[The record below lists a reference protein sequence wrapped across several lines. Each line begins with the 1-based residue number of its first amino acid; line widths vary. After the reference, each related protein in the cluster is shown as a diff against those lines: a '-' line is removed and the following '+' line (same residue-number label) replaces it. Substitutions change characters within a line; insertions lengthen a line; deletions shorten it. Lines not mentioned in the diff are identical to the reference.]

1 MLVSCAPM
9 PSHHR
14 LARLL
19 PLCLA
24 VSAAYAADAPAS
36 FVTSAETRPAAFEMS
51 WTPLR
56 LPNGDRSALFGGSYL
71 VAVNEDWGFGPSV
84 YGAARGNYGG
94 VFAAGLTA
102 QRRWRLS
109 GDSHLALGL
118 YAGAGG
124 GLSSEQI
131 RYGGGLMLRP
141 ELSLRT
147 QVGNWYSG
155 LALSHVRFPSGNV
168 KSSSIAL
175 VLGRSDS
182 FASFA
187 PSDAGRLGRSS
198 GRSGMGFDEIALS
211 AGVYLPRKGAKT
223 RSGQPSARRM
233 YTAGA
238 DLRQYL
244 APGSWWGLEAS
255 GAAKGGADGYMEILG
270 TAGQDWALGTPN
282 LRAGLHVAAGLGG
295 GGNVATGNGWLLR
308 AGPSLRWL
316 APWGGSV
323 RLEGGWLRS
332 ASGGFSAPYG
342 RLSLALPLERRARDD
357 SFWQLEE
364 GVVRTQTFYAAVQQL
379 PSMSY
384 KNGSSASIGQIGL
397 LMTRE
402 LKPWLYGAAQAGSAA
417 FGKAGAYSYGLFGLG
432 LQTPLW
438 ANQWRAGAELLVGAA
453 GGGGVAVGG
462 GAVMQMEAW
471 GQWEGRGDWDRLR
484 LRAGLGQWR
493 TMKAG
498 TQSSA
503 VYSLA
508 VGYAF
513 GTMAP

>member
-1 MLVSCAPM
+1 
-9 PSHHR
+9 
-14 LARLL
+14 
-19 PLCLA
+19 
-24 VSAAYAADAPAS
+24 
-36 FVTSAETRPAAFEMS
+36 
-51 WTPLR
+51 
-56 LPNGDRSALFGGSYL
+56 
-71 VAVNEDWGFGPSV
+71 
-84 YGAARGNYGG
+84 
-94 VFAAGLTA
+94 
-102 QRRWRLS
+102 
-109 GDSHLALGL
+109 
-118 YAGAGG
+118 
-124 GLSSEQI
+124 
-131 RYGGGLMLRP
+131 
-141 ELSLRT
+141 
-147 QVGNWYSG
+147 
-155 LALSHVRFPSGNV
+155 
-168 KSSSIAL
+168 
-175 VLGRSDS
+175 
-182 FASFA
+182 
-187 PSDAGRLGRSS
+187 
-198 GRSGMGFDEIALS
+198 MGFDEIALS
-211 AGVYLPRKGAKT
+211 AGVYQPRKGAKT
-223 RSGQPSARRM
+223 RSGQASARRL

-342 RLSLALPLERRARDD
+342 RLSLALPLERRSRAD

-402 LKPWLYGAAQAGSAA
+402 LQPWLYGAAQAGSAA

-438 ANQWRAGAELLVGAA
+438 AQHWRAGAELLVGAA

-462 GAVMQMEAW
+462 GAVMQAEAW
-471 GQWEGRGDWDRLR
+471 GQWEGKGDWDRLR

-498 TQSSA
+498 TQSSP